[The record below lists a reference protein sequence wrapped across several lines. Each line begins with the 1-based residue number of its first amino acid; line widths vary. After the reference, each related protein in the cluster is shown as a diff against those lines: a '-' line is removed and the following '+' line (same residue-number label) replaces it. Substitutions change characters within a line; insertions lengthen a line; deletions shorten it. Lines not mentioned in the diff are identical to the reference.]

1 MLGCLRSLVGKLVL
15 LVLLVG
21 AAVAGWR
28 LGPQIAA
35 RVRGWLGLGPPAVRV
50 EHTPGPELADSALA
64 RYRRFSEVEPPARL
78 ALDAAELE
86 SLLRYAVATGLPE
99 GVRDPRIALED
110 GRATV
115 SARVPLEYFLRLPDL
130 NELLAFLPDT
140 VPVRI
145 EASLIPLPG
154 PRVGV
159 LVEGIEAARVP
170 LPRRFVPEILSQLGR
185 RDEADL
191 PANALA
197 ITLPRGVGA
206 AYIVRDT
213 LYLVAGR

>member
-1 MLGCLRSLVGKLVL
+1 MLGCLRSLVGKLVF

-21 AAVAGWR
+21 AGIVGWR
-28 LGPQIAA
+28 YGPQIAA
-35 RVRGWLGLGPPAVRV
+35 RVRGWLGLGPPPVRV

-64 RYRRFSEVEPPARL
+64 RYQRFRQVEPPARL

-86 SLLRYAVATGLPE
+86 SLLRYTVAARLPE
-99 GVRDPRIALED
+99 GVRDPKIALED
-110 GRATV
+110 GRAIV
-115 SARVPLEYFLRLPDL
+115 SVRVPVEYFLQLPDL

-140 VPVRI
+140 VPVRV
-145 EASLIPLPG
+145 EASLISLPG

-170 LPRRFVPEILSQLGR
+170 LPRRLVPQILSRLGR
-185 RDEADL
+185 RDEVDL

-213 LYLVAGR
+213 LYLAAGR